1 MKRNEIQ
8 SLTLTTVFA
17 AIILVMTFVP
27 QVGFITIGTMALTL
41 IHIPVLIG
49 AFLLPKKYTLLLG
62 FMFGIGS
69 LIRAATTPTGV
80 LDPAFVNP
88 LVSVLPRMLFAIA
101 ASYLFDLFKL
111 FDRKVKSSD
120 IYIFGFVTILTVF
133 ALFYASSV
141 IVKESNWNE
150 NIVYPLALLIMA
162 IFITSYYTLI
172 RKNDKSQTVIPS
184 TFLMATVLHTVLVLT
199 ALVTFERAFITQF
212 IPSNELLGFVYT
224 VAVTNGL
231 IEAILAVL
239 IGTPIVI
246 AINQL
251 KAQNV

>member
-1 MKRNEIQ
+1 MKISFIHLLYSLWQ
-8 SLTLTTVFA
+8 S
-17 AIILVMTFVP
+17 
-27 QVGFITIGTMALTL
+27 
-41 IHIPVLIG
+41 
-49 AFLLPKKYTLLLG
+49 
-62 FMFGIGS
+62 
-69 LIRAATTPTGV
+69 
-80 LDPAFVNP
+80 
-88 LVSVLPRMLFAIA
+88 
-101 ASYLFDLFKL
+101 
-111 FDRKVKSSD
+111 
-120 IYIFGFVTILTVF
+120 
-133 ALFYASSV
+133 
-141 IVKESNWNE
+141 
-150 NIVYPLALLIMA
+150 
-162 IFITSYYTLI
+162 FITSYYTLI